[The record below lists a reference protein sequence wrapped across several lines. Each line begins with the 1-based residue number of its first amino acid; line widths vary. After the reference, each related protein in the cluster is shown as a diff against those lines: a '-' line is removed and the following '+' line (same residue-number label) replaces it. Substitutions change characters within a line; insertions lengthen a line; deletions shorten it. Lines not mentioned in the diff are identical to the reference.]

1 MDEMLELLKH
11 GIVDA
16 LRAESW
22 GEALPMLEE
31 WSESF
36 PDDVRSWLNRG
47 YCLVRL
53 GRYHEAVAALDR
65 CLELDPGHEKARK
78 WRTRVVTE
86 FLPDAPQPGAG
97 APEPVD
103 TVPPPSVSPP
113 TYATGSVPDTA
124 RGWFEGSVI
133 DGRYDV
139 KSVLRGGM
147 AVVAVAFDRE
157 LLRTVAVKTPLPSVL
172 AAADGRARFQREAE
186 SWIALGI
193 HPNICSAYYLQEIGG
208 MPRLFMEYVDGGD
221 LGQWL
226 KREARPSIEQRLDLA
241 VQIASGL
248 DYTHSFVWHDD
259 EGVEHKGVIHRD
271 IKPANVLLT
280 SDGVARLTDFG
291 LVRAEGREEVE
302 GDVRGQTVPKPSRS
316 DRRDDT
322 HSSGSWQTV
331 TAAGGLVGTPPY
343 MAPELWRQS
352 LRGTVATDVY
362 AFGCMLYEIVCGR
375 RPFVMTAD
383 PATQTREAHLG
394 GWMRMHLRDEPPD
407 PSRFAEGLH
416 PRLAALMRSCVAK
429 DPDRR
434 PQSFTLIRSWLTE
447 IYGEVTG
454 TPYPRPKPER
464 TQLMADSLNNRGV
477 SFVTLDLKD
486 RAAASFVEA
495 LTIDPVH
502 LEATFNAGLLEWRFG
517 GLTDA
522 EFERRLGVA
531 ERRVGKTARTGLLKA
546 RWRLLVDEAQDAADI
561 LGGLGDIGTQPAAV
575 RRELGLALLSSTR
588 ASGDRKGPAEA
599 RAVLH
604 AVVEESPFDVA
615 AVVALAQA
623 CELSG
628 DGNAA
633 DEIFAAAQRL
643 DVRLPGSLTEAAAV
657 HLPGHSIQ
665 QTFQLSAPVQ
675 SLVTLAGGEVAAR
688 TAESAAVVLNNSD
701 HRSGRRLALGG
712 PARQG
717 RSMATTAGGRVL
729 VVCLENGPLTLFNAA
744 TGERLRN
751 LRPHPGVA
759 ICVAVSGDGRTAAT
773 GGSDRC
779 LRLWDLESGE
789 CVQSLQGHEAFISS
803 LAWVHGANRIVT
815 GSADGTVRL
824 WDVDGAR
831 CEHVLEGHRGPVR
844 AVAVAADGRVA
855 VSAGQDGTIGVWDLA
870 IGGHLRRL
878 GGPQGAVTAVAF
890 VDGSVA
896 AGSEDGTVRLWNM
909 EDGAQQRVVRL
920 PNPVQD
926 LLPVAGPRLWVAH
939 GSSVSCLVVPKA
951 RTVPLPLVL
960 SETVESGELA
970 AREHAYRTHLE
981 RARESMAAGRME
993 EVIAA
998 LREARGIQ
1006 GYEHHGDALA
1016 LWNRVLAYYPKGAP
1030 RTVVEVRR
1038 FGSGGAPLTACGFA
1052 ADGTILAGDG
1062 DGSLFRFNGES
1073 GLQGPPMIGH
1083 SRGITSI
1090 ASAADGPLIATA
1102 SRDGTIR
1109 LWDATAGRQLGVLE
1123 GHQGTVTCVAVS
1135 PDGEV
1140 VSAGEDG
1147 TLRLWP
1153 AEDGALATLLGNGQE
1168 AVLAVA
1174 ASADGRFAVSGGWD
1188 SHVTVWSLTRR
1199 AELLRLEGH
1208 VGPVLAVA
1216 VSPDCRTIASAGEDA
1231 SVRLWDLDTGRCRRT
1246 LTGHTGAVQSVA
1258 ITPDARFVVSTGK
1271 DATLRVWDAR
1281 TGTSVWVVEGHAG
1294 VVAGLAIDASGGAAV
1309 SVGSDS
1315 SLRLWFLDWE
1325 PEPPDDERWDDRV
1338 RPFLEVFLRRRDRAS
1353 GADGVPTWSPSD
1365 VQILLRDLGWRGF
1378 GWLAPDRVERE
1389 LRSLAHNRD
1398 ETRTE
1403 ESLKTQQ
1410 LARRRRREQKVAPA
1424 KKMLERLTRN
1434 LGLTLGA
1441 VAIVVIAVVLGI
1453 AAIRTPS
1460 GDEVRFNEQTR
1471 VDMARLVAERSARLR
1486 RGAAVAYQEKPTV
1499 TDETCV
1505 PERLPFFVDIT
1516 LNAEL
1521 QHEPPLDPG
1530 VPCEDPA
1537 FRKVYADSIRCA
1549 GVLGGDELVGAIL
1562 TRAGAGLHPFR
1573 LEDFMVV
1580 LVGVGQ
1586 PAEPQ
1591 LRSALTD
1598 YSETVRHLAALALAH
1613 SPSPSAAPI
1622 LLDALNGDEI
1632 RGTEAAS
1639 YVLTE
1644 LIATG
1649 AIDEVGA
1656 FDTVRR
1662 LCRNIDPRVRRN
1674 AVRSLVLFERTGV
1687 AGELLDEAL
1696 VDVDPEVAREAER
1709 SQEIMRNAKIQQVF
1723 GAN

>member
-1 MDEMLELLKH
+1 MDEILELVKH

-31 WSESF
+31 WCDRF

-53 GRYHEAVAALDR
+53 GRFHEAVAAFDR
-65 CLELDPGHEKARK
+65 CLELEPGHEKASR
-78 WRTRVVTE
+78 WRTRVVTDY
-86 FLPDAPQPGAG
+86 LPDAPQPDTV
-97 APEPVD
+97 APEPAD
-103 TVPPPSVSPP
+103 TFPPPAGPP
-113 TYATGSVPDTA
+113 STYVTGSVPDTV

-139 KSVLRGGM
+139 RSVMRGGM
-147 AVVAVAFDRE
+147 AVVAIAFDRE

-172 AAADGRARFQREAE
+172 ATADGRARFQREAE

-193 HPNICSAYYLQEIGG
+193 HPNICCAYYLQEIGG

-226 KREARPSIEQRLDLA
+226 KRETNPSIEQRLDLA
-241 VQIASGL
+241 IQIAGGL

-291 LVRAEGREEVE
+291 LVRAEGREEAADE
-302 GDVRGQTVPKPSRS
+302 PRGRAEPKSSRPPRHGDT
-316 DRRDDT
+316 
-322 HSSGSWQTV
+322 SSTGSWQTV
-331 TAAGGLVGTPPY
+331 TAEGGLVGTPPY

-352 LRGTVATDVY
+352 MRGTVATDVY
-362 AFGCMLYEIVCGR
+362 AFGCMLYEILCGR
-375 RPFVMTAD
+375 RPFIMKAD

-394 GWMRMHLRDEPPD
+394 GWMRMHLRDDPPD
-407 PSRFAEGLH
+407 PSRFVEGLH

-434 PQSFTLIRSWLTE
+434 PQSFTLIRGWLTE
-447 IYGEVTG
+447 IYNEVLG

-477 SFVTLDLKD
+477 SFATLDLEE
-486 RAAASFVEA
+486 RAAATFVEA
-495 LTIDPVH
+495 LTIDPGH

-522 EFERRLGVA
+522 EFERRLTVA
-531 ERRVGKTARTGLLKA
+531 EGRVGETPRTGLLKA
-546 RWRLLVDEAQDAADI
+546 RWRLLVDEAGDAADI
-561 LGGLGDIGTQPAAV
+561 LGGLGDPRALPLAA
-575 RRELGLALLSSTR
+575 RRELGLALLLKSGTT
-588 ASGDRKGPAEA
+588 GDRKGAAEA

-604 AVVEESPFDVA
+604 AVVEESPSDVT
-615 AVVALAQA
+615 AVVALSQA
-623 CELSG
+623 CALSG
-628 DGNAA
+628 DSGAA
-633 DEIFAAAQRL
+633 DEIFAAARRL
-643 DVRLPGSLTEAAAV
+643 DARLPGSRADAAAV
-657 HLPGHSIQ
+657 YLPAHSIER
-665 QTFQLSAPVQ
+665 TFQLSAPVQ
-675 SLVTLAGGEVAAR
+675 SLVTLAGGNVAVR
-688 TAESAAVVLNNSD
+688 TGEAVAVVLNGGED
-701 HRSGRRLALGG
+701 RPGRRLELGG

-729 VVCLENGPLTLFNAA
+729 VVCLENGPLTLINAA
-744 TGERLRN
+744 NGDRLRS
-751 LRPHPGVA
+751 LRTHPGVA

-789 CVQSLQGHEAFISS
+789 CVQSLQGHEAFVSA
-803 LAWVHGANRIVT
+803 LTWVYGANRIVT
-815 GSADGTVRL
+815 GGADGTVRV
-824 WDVDGAR
+824 WDLDGAR
-831 CEHVLEGHRGPVR
+831 CEHVLQGHQGPVR

-855 VSAGQDGTIGVWDLA
+855 VSGGQDGKIAMWDLA
-870 IGGHLRRL
+870 NGARLRTL
-878 GGPQGAVTAVAF
+878 GGPQGAVTSVAF

-896 AGSEDGTVRLWNM
+896 AGGEDGTIRLWNR

-920 PNPVQD
+920 PNPIQD
-926 LLPVAGPRLWVAH
+926 LIPVAGPRLWVAH
-939 GSSVSCLVVPKA
+939 GSSVSCLAVPKA

-970 AREHAYRTHLE
+970 AREAAYRKHLE
-981 RARESMAAGRME
+981 RARESMAADRMDGA
-993 EVIAA
+993 IAA
-998 LREARGIQ
+998 LREARGVQ
-1006 GYEHHGDALA
+1006 GYEHHGDALT

-1030 RTVVEVRR
+1030 RTVIEVRR
-1038 FGSGGAPLTACGFA
+1038 FGSGGPTLTACGFA
-1052 ADGTILAGDG
+1052 AEGTILAGGG
-1062 DGSLFRFNGES
+1062 DGSLFRFDAES
-1073 GLQGPPMIGH
+1073 GLHGPPLIGH

-1090 ASAADGPLIATA
+1090 AAATDDPLVATA
-1102 SRDGTIR
+1102 SRDGSIR
-1109 LWDATAGRQLGVLE
+1109 LWHATLGRQLGVLQ
-1123 GHQGTVTCVAVS
+1123 GHQGTVTCVAVT
-1135 PDGEV
+1135 PDREV

-1153 AEDGALATLLGNGQE
+1153 AEDGALATLLGSSQE

-1188 SHVTVWSLTRR
+1188 SHVTVWSLPRK

-1246 LTGHTGAVQSVA
+1246 LTGHAGAVQAVA
-1258 ITPDARFVVSTGK
+1258 ITPDARFVISTGK
-1271 DATLRVWDAR
+1271 DGTIRVWDAR

-1294 VVAGLAIDASGGAAV
+1294 AVEGLAIDASGGAAV

-1325 PEPPDDERWDDRV
+1325 PELPEHERWDDRV
-1338 RPFLEVFLRRRDRAS
+1338 RPFLEVFLRRRDRATGS
-1353 GADGVPTWSPSD
+1353 DGVPTWSPSD
-1365 VQILLRDLGWRGF
+1365 VQILLRNLGWRGF
-1378 GWLAPDRVERE
+1378 GWLAPDRIERE
-1389 LRSLAHNRD
+1389 LRSMADNRD

-1403 ESLKTQQ
+1403 ESVKTQQ
-1410 LARRRRREQKVAPA
+1410 LARQRQREHKVAPA
-1424 KKMLERLTRN
+1424 KRLLERLTRN

-1441 VAIVVIAVVLGI
+1441 AAIAVIAVVLGI

-1460 GDEVRFNEQTR
+1460 GDEARFNEQTR
-1471 VDMARLVAERSARLR
+1471 VDMARLVAERSTRLR
-1486 RGAAVAYQEKPTV
+1486 RGAAVAYQEQPNV

-1505 PERLPFFVDIT
+1505 PERLPFFVDMT

-1549 GVLGGDELVGAIL
+1549 GVLGGEDLVDAIL
-1562 TRAGAGLHPFR
+1562 MKAATGPHPFR
-1573 LEDFMVV
+1573 LEDFLVV

-1586 PAEPQ
+1586 PAEPR
-1591 LRSALTD
+1591 LRRALTD
-1598 YSETVRHLAALALAH
+1598 YSETVRHLAALALVH
-1613 SPSPSAAPI
+1613 SPSPTAAPI
-1622 LLDALNGDEI
+1622 LLEALNGEEM
-1632 RGTEAAS
+1632 RGVEAAS
-1639 YVLTE
+1639 YVLAE

-1649 AIDEVGA
+1649 AIDEVAA

-1674 AVRSLVLFERTGV
+1674 AVRSLVFFERTGV
-1687 AGELLDEAL
+1687 AEELLDEAL
-1696 VDVDPEVAREAER
+1696 ADVDPEVAREAER
-1709 SQEIMRNAKIQQVF
+1709 TREILRNAKIQQVF

>member
-1 MDEMLELLKH
+1 MDELLELLRH

-16 LRAESW
+16 LRGEHWGDALPLLESW
-22 GEALPMLEE
+22 CER
-31 WSESF
+31 F

-53 GRYHEAVAALDR
+53 GRYHEAVAAFDR
-65 CLELDPGHEKARK
+65 CLELDPGLEKARK
-78 WRTRVVTE
+78 WRARVVSE
-86 FLPDAPQPGAG
+86 FLPDAPQQGAE
-97 APEPVD
+97 APELGESA
-103 TVPPPSVSPP
+103 PPPPVAPP
-113 TYATGSVPDTA
+113 TYATGSVPDTV
-124 RGWFEGSVI
+124 RGWFAGSVI

-139 KSVLRGGM
+139 RSVLRGGM

-172 AAADGRARFQREAE
+172 ATADGRARFQREAE

-193 HPNICSAYYLQEIGG
+193 HPNICCAYYLQEIGG

-226 KREARPSIEQRLDLA
+226 KRDTKSSIEQRLDL
-241 VQIASGL
+241 VIQIASGL

-259 EGVEHKGVIHRD
+259 DGTEHKGVIHRD
-271 IKPANVLLT
+271 IKPANVLLS

-291 LVRAEGREEVE
+291 LVRAEGREDAA
-302 GDVRGQTVPKPSRS
+302 GDVRGQEEPKPSRPG
-316 DRRDDT
+316 RHDDT
-322 HSSGSWQTV
+322 NASGSWQTV
-331 TAAGGLVGTPPY
+331 TAEGGLVGTPPY

-362 AFGCMLYEIVCGR
+362 AFGCMLYEILCGR
-375 RPFVMTAD
+375 RPFVMKAD

-407 PSRFAEGLH
+407 PSRFVEGLH

-429 DPDRR
+429 DPNRR
-434 PQSFTLIRSWLTE
+434 PQSFTLIRGWLTE
-447 IYGEVTG
+447 IYNEVTG
-454 TPYPRPKPER
+454 APYPRPKPER
-464 TQLMADSLNNRGV
+464 TQLLADSLNNRGV
-477 SFVTLDLKD
+477 SFVTLDLKE
-486 RAAASFVEA
+486 RATSSFGEA
-495 LTIDPVH
+495 LTIDPGH

-522 EFERRLGVA
+522 EFERRLAVA
-531 ERRVGKTARTGLLKA
+531 EQRAGETARTGLLKA
-546 RWRLLVDEAQDAADI
+546 RWRLLVDEAQEAADI

-575 RRELGLALLSSTR
+575 RRELGLALLSRTR
-588 ASGDRKGPAEA
+588 ASGDRKGPAKA
-599 RAVLH
+599 RAVLQ
-604 AVVEESPFDVA
+604 AVVDESPSDVT

-623 CELSG
+623 CALSG

-633 DEIFAAAQRL
+633 DEIFVAAQRL
-643 DVRLPGSLTEAAAV
+643 DGRLPESLAEAAAA
-657 HLPGHSIQ
+657 HLPGQSIEQ
-665 QTFQLSAPVQ
+665 VVQLPAPVQ

-688 TAESAAVVLNNSD
+688 TAESAAVVLSRGD
-701 HRSGRRLALGG
+701 HRPGRRLAFGG

-717 RSMATTAGGRVL
+717 RSMATTAAGRVL

-789 CVQSLQGHEAFISS
+789 CVQTLQGHDAFISS

-815 GSADGTVRL
+815 GGADGTVRV
-824 WDVDGAR
+824 WDLDGAR
-831 CEHVLEGHRGPVR
+831 CEHVLQGHRGPVR

-855 VSAGQDGTIGVWDLA
+855 VSAGQDGTVGVWDLA
-870 IGGHLRRL
+870 IGGHLRWL

-890 VDGSVA
+890 VDGSVT
-896 AGSEDGTVRLWNM
+896 AGSEDGTVRLWNR

-920 PNPVQD
+920 SSPIQD
-926 LLPVAGPRLWVAH
+926 LIPVAGPRLWVAH

-960 SETVESGELA
+960 SQTVESGELA
-970 AREHAYRTHLE
+970 AREQAYRKHLE
-981 RARESMAAGRME
+981 RARASMATGRME
-993 EVIAA
+993 EVIAE

-1006 GYEHHGDALA
+1006 GYEHHGDALV

-1038 FGSGGAPLTACGFA
+1038 FGSGGAALTACGFA
-1052 ADGTILAGDG
+1052 ADGTILAGG
-1062 DGSLFRFNGES
+1062 SDGSLFRFNGES

-1090 ASAADGPLIATA
+1090 AAAADGPLIATA
-1102 SRDGTIR
+1102 SRDGSIR
-1109 LWDATAGRQLGVLE
+1109 LWDAAAGRQLGVLE
-1123 GHQGTVTCVAVS
+1123 GHQGTVTCVAVT

-1153 AEDGALATLLGNGQE
+1153 AEDGALATLLGSGQE
-1168 AVLAVA
+1168 GVLAVA

-1188 SHVTVWSLTRR
+1188 SHLTVWSLPRR

-1216 VSPDCRTIASAGEDA
+1216 VSPDCRTIASAGEDG

-1246 LTGHTGAVQSVA
+1246 LTGHAGAVESVA

-1281 TGTSVWVVEGHAG
+1281 TGSSVWVVEGHAG
-1294 VVAGLAIDASGGAAV
+1294 AVAGLAIDASGGAAV

-1325 PEPPDDERWDDRV
+1325 PEPPEHEHWDDRV
-1338 RPFLEVFLRRRDRAS
+1338 RPFLEVFLRRRDRTSQSDGIPTWS
-1353 GADGVPTWSPSD
+1353 GAD
-1365 VQILLRDLGWRGF
+1365 VQVLLRDLGWRGF
-1378 GWLAPDRVERE
+1378 GWLAPKRVERE
-1389 LRSLAHNRD
+1389 LELMAHNRD

-1403 ESLKTQQ
+1403 EQDKTQQ
-1410 LARRRRREQKVAPA
+1410 LVRRRQREQKVAPA
-1424 KKMLERLTRN
+1424 KHVVKRLTAN
-1434 LGLTLGA
+1434 LGLKLGA
-1441 VAIVVIAVVLGI
+1441 AAIALIVLVLGI
-1453 AAIRTPS
+1453 AAIRTPPDD
-1460 GDEVRFNEQTR
+1460 GAIFNEQTR
-1471 VDMARLVAERSARLR
+1471 VDMANLIAERSMRLR
-1486 RGAAVAYQEKPTV
+1486 RGAAFAYQQEPTV

-1505 PERLPFFVDIT
+1505 PERLPFFADMT
-1516 LNAEL
+1516 LNAER
-1521 QHEPPLDPG
+1521 QREPPLDPG
-1530 VPCEDPA
+1530 VPCEDPS

-1549 GVLGGDELVGAIL
+1549 GVLGGEKMVDAVLV
-1562 TRAGAGLHPFR
+1562 RAGAGLHPYR
-1573 LEDFMVV
+1573 LEDFLVV

-1586 PAEPQ
+1586 PAEPR

-1598 YSETVRHLAALALAH
+1598 YSETLRHLAALALVH
-1613 SPSPSAAPI
+1613 SPSPSAKPI
-1622 LLDALNGDEI
+1622 LLEALNGDEM
-1632 RGTEAAS
+1632 RGVEAAS

-1696 VDVDPEVAREAER
+1696 VDVDPEVTREAER
-1709 SQEIMRNAKIQQVF
+1709 SQEIIRNAKIQEVF